1 MSNRLEAL
9 TVIGDDLVTLLMNV
23 VIEITMAVLPNDKQ
37 ADEALIEI
45 ANRLQGLSSRTTNNR
60 LSLLAGSL
68 AANLIATEESP

>member
-9 TVIGDDLVTLLMNV
+9 TVNGDDLVTLLMNV
-23 VIEITMAVLPNDKQ
+23 VIEITKAVLPNDKQ

-68 AANLIATEESP
+68 AANLIATEELP